1 MIMKLH
7 PDWPDFD
14 LTEERWGL
22 PQPVSDLAYAL
33 DLSPVMTAETTPRPT
48 EPILLQDISRVDRY
62 DISYHGSPWVRDDD
76 VSGGSEL
83 SMTLLAELSDG
94 RWLSVEAWNDYT
106 GWGCQDGSE
115 LRVGDTRE
123 RVISQGLTAAARKS
137 LGL

>member
-1 MIMKLH
+1 MKLH

-83 SMTLLAELSDG
+83 SMTLKPG
-94 RWLSVEAWNDYT
+94 T
-106 GWGCQDGSE
+106 TTQDG
-115 LRVGDTRE
+115 
-123 RVISQGLTAAARKS
+123 AARMAAS
-137 LGL
+137 CA